1 MPDGH
6 GNPKRYEAYT
16 VVVICAIDFEMSAVR
31 YMLDWE
37 HGRVRPRGDSNMY
50 VLGELSG
57 HDVVLACLPG
67 NQGKG
72 AAAIVATNVA
82 RTFPS
87 IKWRFL
93 VGIGGGVPTD
103 KHNIRLGDVVVSMPE
118 GEHGGVV
125 QYDLGKDTEDG
136 FQRKGFLCPPPTI
149 LRSAVGMMKSDH
161 LTADN
166 KVQEFLS
173 QMVQKFHR
181 LTIYARPSAG
191 LDILFMPGYPHVPG
205 QLTCA
210 KCDPANAV
218 ARQPRASD
226 QPEIH
231 YGLIASG
238 DRVVKSATKREQVV
252 QALGDILCFEMEAA
266 GIATEFSCIVIRGIS
281 DYADSHKNDVWHHY
295 AAAAAAACAK
305 ELLSYLDPE
314 KPSPSAAP
322 PLPSGPG
329 LSFSSGSWPVARPAT
344 TAVGIQQD
352 GSGNTVSVGGN
363 FNMSM

>member
-6 GNPKRYEAYT
+6 GNPKRYEEYT
-16 VVVICAIDFEMSAVR
+16 VAVICAIDFEMSAVR
-31 YMLDWE
+31 YMLDRE
-37 HGRVRPRGDSNMY
+37 HGRVRPRGDLNMY

-93 VGIGGGVPTD
+93 VGIGGGVPSD
-103 KHNIRLGDVVVSMPE
+103 KHDIRLGDVVVSMPK
-118 GEHGGVV
+118 GEHGGVL
-125 QYDLGKDTEDG
+125 QCDLGRDIEDD
-136 FQRKGFLCPPPTI
+136 FQQKGFLCPPPTI

-181 LTIYARPSAG
+181 LSIYARPPAG
-191 LDILFMPGYPHVPG
+191 LDILFKPGYPHAPG
-205 QLTCA
+205 QPTCA
-210 KCDPANAV
+210 KCDPAHAV
-218 ARQPRASD
+218 ARRPRASD

-238 DRVVKSATKREQVV
+238 DRVVKSAAKRDQAVQV
-252 QALGDILCFEMEAA
+252 LGEILCFEMEAA
-266 GIATEFSCIVIRGIS
+266 GIATEFSCIIIRGIS
-281 DYADSHKNDVWHHY
+281 DYADSHKNDCWHHY
-295 AAAAAAACAK
+295 AAAAAAAAVK

-314 KPSPSAAP
+314 KPSPGAVP
-322 PLPSGPG
+322 PFPSGPV
-329 LSFSSGSWPVARPAT
+329 SPASSGSPPVARPAST
-344 TAVGIQQD
+344 TVGIQQD